1 MYRYPNRVENYKTPL
16 LWMVGGLMFMSFWTI
31 ASVAGVLWVMLS
43 AAGIELGLRMLGA
56 RRG

>member
-1 MYRYPNRVENYKTPL
+1 
-16 LWMVGGLMFMSFWTI
+16 MFMSFWTI
-31 ASVAGVLWVMLS
+31 ASVAGVLWVMLR